1 MSDLDNYIIPKLLDA
16 PNMALWF
23 EADTALIGMSG
34 FFALSLPVGLQIKI
48 GAIVFTI
55 LLARY
60 YARIKSGGGRG
71 LVQQMVYWYLPGNKK
86 NQPVNPA
93 IREYRG

>member
-23 EADTALIGMSG
+23 EADTAAIGLSG
-34 FFALSLPVGLQIKI
+34 LVTLALPVQPLHVL
-48 GAIVFTI
+48 GAII
-55 LLARY
+55 LSVVVARY
-60 YARIKSGGGRG
+60 YARIKTGGGRG
-71 LVQQMVYWYLPGNKK
+71 LVHQMVYWYLPGNEK
-86 NQPVNPA
+86 NQPINPA